1 MATVVPDMAEL
12 FEEAFE
18 RAGSEMK
25 SGYDLRTAR
34 RSLNLL
40 TLEWQNRG
48 LNLFTVEAGTLALVA
63 GTATYTMP
71 DDTIDLLEHSV
82 RTGTGTSQRDTT
94 LERVSVSTY
103 ARQSSKNMMARP
115 SQVFLQRLATSVTV
129 TVWPIPDAAE
139 PYTLSYFRLKGIDG
153 AASGIGGETTAV
165 PPRFVPAL
173 VAGLAYMIAVK
184 KPEGAPRAVLLK
196 QAYEEQFTL
205 AAGEDRERASVFLRP
220 GA

>member
-1 MATVVPDMAEL
+1 MAEL

-48 LNLFTVEAGTLALVA
+48 LNLFAVEAGTLALVA